1 MDAIKRH
8 LIYPTIT
15 ILCMLLATY
24 YASAQK
30 RNNFDRKKQLIIG
43 IKGGVNFTQPL
54 VLKAHSVFSPT
65 LNSTHGSVH
74 KKYEPLMKN
83 MGFNGGIFLM
93 YRITNRLSA
102 CMEGLYFQY
111 RYSYKNEYM
120 WADMVNGTTFTL
132 EQQQFNR
139 LNYFEIPVMLR
150 YDVTIRKITP
160 FVQGGLFTGFMH
172 SAVSQTVSRQY
183 SSQIAPSE
191 ETKNPL
197 TQTND
202 RFTKVHLGAIGGAGV
217 SFFAGKVML
226 TLGGNVRYSLLP
238 PTGNLHRYNDQASSS
253 SAYLDVPDK
262 MNLLNLE
269 LYVSIGVPVSFG
281 SNSQPKFGT
290 NYCSFGK

>member
-1 MDAIKRH
+1 MDAIKH
-8 LIYPTIT
+8 NLSYPIT
-15 ILCMLLATY
+15 ILILLLASSF
-24 YASAQK
+24 YASSQK
-30 RNNFDRKKQLIIG
+30 RHNFDRKKQLIIG

-54 VLKAHSVFSPT
+54 VLSSHSVFSPT
-65 LNSTHGSVH
+65 LGSLHGSTP
-74 KKYEPLMKN
+74 KKYEPFMKN

-102 CMEGLYFQY
+102 SLEGLYFQY
-111 RYSYKNEYM
+111 RYSYKNSYV
-120 WADMVNGTTFTL
+120 WTDAVDGTTFTL

-150 YDVTIRKITP
+150 YDFTIRKITP
-160 FVQGGLFTGFMH
+160 FIQGGIFTGFMH
-172 SAVSQTVSRQY
+172 SAVTQSVSRQY

-202 RFTKVHLGAIGGAGV
+202 RYTKVHLGAVGGGGV
-217 SFFAGKVML
+217 SFFAGKIML

-253 SAYLDVPDK
+253 SAYLDVPDN
-262 MNLLNLE
+262 MNFLNME

-281 SNSQPKFGT
+281 GNSQPKFGT